1 LRRHVIAR
9 PTPGGQYGLV
19 VLLREGVASWV
30 ERCGAHCEPVDVP
43 ARAATEPSTWTALD
57 EAATAGL
64 VNALANLI
72 EPALAGGIT

>member
-1 LRRHVIAR
+1 
-9 PTPGGQYGLV
+9 

-30 ERCGAHCEPVDVP
+30 ERCGAHCEPLDGP
-43 ARAATEPSTWTALD
+43 APAASEPSAWIALD
-57 EAATAGL
+57 GASTAGL